1 MKTTLVNMTAILVLV
16 ILAGCSKKDEPVP
29 DQSIDGTYTG
39 TLTASGL
46 KSTSGAINGQVAAT
60 STVTELNDSI
70 LEVHCYNDDL
80 DTTFMLNYFNDNDSV
95 IVCMND
101 SAFDE
106 MYDDMMENG
115 GMMGGMMGG
124 MKGGWTDRQS
134 GETDWQYFMD
144 NFPQAGALQI
154 GGFNMMNHSFGY
166 QFEMMDGDMPYN
178 LTFQE
183 TKQ

>member
-1 MKTTLVNMTAILVLV
+1 MKTIKNILITAMAIAT
-16 ILAGCSKKDEPVP
+16 LAGCSKKDEPAT
-29 DQSIDGTYTG
+29 DQSIAGTYVG
-39 TLTASGL
+39 TLTTSSL
-46 KSTSGAINGQVAAT
+46 KSTSGRNNGQVAAT
-60 STVTELNDSI
+60 STVTELNDSM

-106 MYDDMMENG
+106 MYDDMMEHG
-115 GMMGGMMGG
+115 GMMGGMM
-124 MKGGWTDRQS
+124 GGWTDRQS

-144 NFPQAGALQI
+144 NFPHADTLQI

-166 QFEMMDGDMPYN
+166 QFEMMDGDSPYN
-178 LTFQE
+178 LTFQG